1 MITYG
6 MANRR
11 TYNLISFG
19 AQRAVAPLLYRMR
32 GICQYLG
39 GAVGVLNRIV
49 PGREA
54 SWRERRRAVGAWS
67 RPAPVLISAH
77 SAPAKRSFGA
87 RGTPIQRLRSAHS
100 ASTERSR
107 PPTGCCAMSY
117 SA

>member
-54 SWRERRRAVGAWS
+54 SWRERTPRSWRMEPPS
-67 RPAPVLISAH
+67 PSAH
-77 SAPAKRSFGA
+77 
-87 RGTPIQRLRSAHS
+87 
-100 ASTERSR
+100 
-107 PPTGCCAMSY
+107 
-117 SA
+117 